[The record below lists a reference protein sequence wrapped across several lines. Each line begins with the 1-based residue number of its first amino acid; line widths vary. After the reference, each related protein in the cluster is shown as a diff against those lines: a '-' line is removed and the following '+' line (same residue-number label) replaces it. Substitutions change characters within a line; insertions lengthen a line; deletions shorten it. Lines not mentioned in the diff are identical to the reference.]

1 MRYLALAADYD
12 GTLASHGRLLSETR
26 DALMRLRESGRK
38 LILVTGRE
46 LDELRSICPDL
57 DLFELVV
64 AENGAVVY
72 RPSDNQVQLLA
83 AAPPDELI
91 DAIRRRGV
99 DRLSLGRVILA
110 TWEPHETAV
119 LEAIRDAGLEYHLI
133 FNKGAVMVLP
143 AGVTKATGL
152 AAALAKLG
160 LSRHNVVGVGD
171 AENDHAFLTMC
182 ECSVAVSN
190 AIDALKQHADLVTAG
205 DHGAGVVELIEQL
218 LADDLAA
225 LEPRLVRHHV
235 LLGTADDGREVRI
248 PPYGG
253 NLLVAGS
260 SGSGKSTLA
269 TAFVERLAD
278 AGYQVGI
285 IDPEGDYKV
294 LDNFVALGAAESAPT
309 VDELAELLKKPD
321 INVAVNLVGVR
332 KPDRPTLFLSLFAR
346 VQEMRVHKGRPHWLV
361 VDESHHVLGASR
373 EPASRVAP
381 EHFDSMMFITVEPA
395 SLAGAV
401 LEACDTVIAVGDD
414 PALTLRQF
422 SERRQL
428 PAPEVSRRSLDSGEV
443 LIWRPESGQ
452 PPCAM
457 RILAGRTE
465 RRRHVRKYAEGDLGE
480 DRSFYFR
487 GPNGQLKLRAQN
499 LMLFVQIAE
508 GVDDATWMHHLRQGE
523 YSDWF
528 RQRIKDPAMAD
539 AAQEIERQPDITADE
554 SRAKIKELVERLYT
568 LPASASGRGG
578 KA

>member
-1 MRYLALAADYD
+1 DYD

-26 DALMRLRESGRK
+26 AALVRLRESGRK

-46 LDELRSICPDL
+46 LDDLRSICADL
-57 DLFELVV
+57 ELFELVV

-119 LEAIRDAGLEYHLI
+119 LEAIRDAGLEYHVI

-160 LSRHNVVGVGD
+160 LSCHNVVGVGD

-190 AIDALKQHADLVTAG
+190 AIDALKQHADLVTAA
-205 DHGAGVVELIEQL
+205 DHGAGVVELIERL
-218 LADDLAA
+218 LVDDLAS

-278 AGYQVGI
+278 AGYQVCI

-294 LDNFVALGAAESAPT
+294 MENFVALGAAESAPT

-321 INVAVNLVGVR
+321 LNVAVNLVGVR

-346 VQEMRVHKGRPHWLV
+346 LQEMRVHKGRPHWVV

-395 SLAGAV
+395 SLAG
-401 LEACDTVIAVGDD
+401 
-414 PALTLRQF
+414 
-422 SERRQL
+422 
-428 PAPEVSRRSLDSGEV
+428 
-443 LIWRPESGQ
+443 
-452 PPCAM
+452 
-457 RILAGRTE
+457 
-465 RRRHVRKYAEGDLGE
+465 
-480 DRSFYFR
+480 
-487 GPNGQLKLRAQN
+487 
-499 LMLFVQIAE
+499 
-508 GVDDATWMHHLRQGE
+508 
-523 YSDWF
+523 
-528 RQRIKDPAMAD
+528 
-539 AAQEIERQPDITADE
+539 
-554 SRAKIKELVERLYT
+554 
-568 LPASASGRGG
+568 
-578 KA
+578 